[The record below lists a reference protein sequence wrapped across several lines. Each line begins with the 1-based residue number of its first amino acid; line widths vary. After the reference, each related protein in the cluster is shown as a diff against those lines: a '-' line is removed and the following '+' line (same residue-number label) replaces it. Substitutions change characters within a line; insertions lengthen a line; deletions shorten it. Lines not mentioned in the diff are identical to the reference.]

1 MTLLELLQLVR
12 KHLKLMI
19 VLPIVCAL
27 ATAVVCFVALPNT
40 YTASTSMYVLA
51 KQSSANSD
59 NAANY
64 SNLNASQMMANDVS
78 TLLKSDR
85 IEADTAK
92 DLHLE
97 SLKGYSTKVT
107 SETTSR
113 VITLSVAGTDP
124 DIAATIAN
132 DMASNVSK
140 VAQQVMDVQSV
151 NVIDQATAPTA
162 PSGPNRPMYIA
173 VALLAGLFVAIAI
186 VVVSDMLNTKVRNA
200 DEIDGI
206 FATLF
211 FERLHLPEASGT
223 PESIVK
229 QLGEEIN
236 DCQKKIEQKEEE
248 ITRCWA
254 EQKEGCSETYQQ
266 LKCHEEAFDLR
277 H

>member
-1 MTLLELLQLVR
+1 MTLLELLQLMR

-113 VITLSVAGTDP
+113 VITLSGTDP

-151 NVIDQATAPTA
+151 NVIDQATVPTA

-200 DEIDGI
+200 DEIEDLLG
-206 FATLF
+206 
-211 FERLHLPEASGT
+211 LPVIGRMPA
-223 PESIVK
+223 VK
-229 QLGEEIN
+229 GG
-236 DCQKKIEQKEEE
+236 K
-248 ITRCWA
+248 
-254 EQKEGCSETYQQ
+254 
-266 LKCHEEAFDLR
+266 
-277 H
+277 

>member
-1 MTLLELLQLVR
+1 MTLLELLQLMR

-113 VITLSVAGTDP
+113 VITLSVTGTDP
-124 DIAATIAN
+124 DIAN

-200 DEIDGI
+200 DEIEDLLG
-206 FATLF
+206 
-211 FERLHLPEASGT
+211 LPVIGRMPA
-223 PESIVK
+223 
-229 QLGEEIN
+229 
-236 DCQKKIEQKEEE
+236 
-248 ITRCWA
+248 
-254 EQKEGCSETYQQ
+254 
-266 LKCHEEAFDLR
+266 LKGGK
-277 H
+277 

>member
-1 MTLLELLQLVR
+1 
-12 KHLKLMI
+12 
-19 VLPIVCAL
+19 
-27 ATAVVCFVALPNT
+27 
-40 YTASTSMYVLA
+40 MYVLA

-107 SETTSR
+107 GETTSR
-113 VITLSVAGTDP
+113 VITLSVTGTDP

-200 DEIDGI
+200 DEIEDLLG
-206 FATLF
+206 
-211 FERLHLPEASGT
+211 LPVIGRMPA
-223 PESIVK
+223 
-229 QLGEEIN
+229 
-236 DCQKKIEQKEEE
+236 
-248 ITRCWA
+248 
-254 EQKEGCSETYQQ
+254 
-266 LKCHEEAFDLR
+266 LKGGK
-277 H
+277 

>member
-1 MTLLELLQLVR
+1 MTLLELLQLMR

-27 ATAVVCFVALPNT
+27 ATAAVCFVALPNT

-107 SETTSR
+107 SETTSSWCPICSTR
-113 VITLSVAGTDP
+113 RCATPTRLKTCWACPSSAACLLSREVNKLWLANLK
-124 DIAATIAN
+124 AATIWRCR
-132 DMASNVSK
+132 
-140 VAQQVMDVQSV
+140 
-151 NVIDQATAPTA
+151 TPR
-162 PSGPNRPMYIA
+162 RP
-173 VALLAGLFVAIAI
+173 
-186 VVVSDMLNTKVRNA
+186 
-200 DEIDGI
+200 
-206 FATLF
+206 
-211 FERLHLPEASGT
+211 
-223 PESIVK
+223 
-229 QLGEEIN
+229 
-236 DCQKKIEQKEEE
+236 
-248 ITRCWA
+248 
-254 EQKEGCSETYQQ
+254 
-266 LKCHEEAFDLR
+266 
-277 H
+277 

>member
-1 MTLLELLQLVR
+1 MTLLELLQLMR

-59 NAANY
+59 NAAYY

-107 SETTSR
+107 KVTSETTSR
-113 VITLSVAGTDP
+113 VITLSVTGTDP

-200 DEIDGI
+200 DEIEDLLG
-206 FATLF
+206 
-211 FERLHLPEASGT
+211 LPVIGRMPA
-223 PESIVK
+223 
-229 QLGEEIN
+229 
-236 DCQKKIEQKEEE
+236 
-248 ITRCWA
+248 
-254 EQKEGCSETYQQ
+254 
-266 LKCHEEAFDLR
+266 LKGGK
-277 H
+277 